1 MAIRSGP
8 EARPLRRSP
17 WLIGSLMVLII
28 AGLLVGVLALV
39 YGIPPNLIA
48 NTSTHPRTL
57 AIGAATLALF
67 LVLGWALYRVTGRV
81 WLAAMAQAVL
91 AAAVILLVIMPT
103 FRGTEI
109 EEADPL
115 AGLTTGQPVPEQSAP
130 EQSTTRQSPRAHEIG
145 AAQFAG
151 IDHRATGS
159 ARLLDL
165 GDGRR
170 VVRFEN
176 FEVEAG
182 PDYFVHLIDGADVR
196 TPEPV
201 RLGALKGSRGDQNY
215 DVPAEVEIGPT
226 STVLIWCRV
235 FDVPVANATIGR

>member
-8 EARPLRRSP
+8 EVDPFRRRR
-17 WLIGSLMVLII
+17 WLIGSLLVLLV
-28 AGLLVGVLALV
+28 AGLVVGALALA

-57 AIGAATLALF
+57 AIGALALALF
-67 LVLGWALYRVTGRV
+67 LAVGWALYRLTRRA
-81 WLAAMAQAVL
+81 WLAAAAQAVL
-91 AAAVILLVIMPT
+91 AAAVITLVIVPT
-103 FRGTEI
+103 FRGTEVQ
-109 EEADPL
+109 ESDPL
-115 AGLTTGQPVPEQSAP
+115 AGRSTAQQGQGEQ
-130 EQSTTRQSPRAHEIG
+130 EVAHQIG
-145 AAQFAG
+145 AADFVG
-151 IDHRATGS
+151 IDHEATGS

-170 VVRFEN
+170 VLRFEN

-215 DVPAEVEIGPT
+215 EVPAEVEIGPV
-226 STVLIWCRV
+226 STALIWCRV
-235 FDVPVANATIGR
+235 FDVPVANATIGP

>member
-8 EARPLRRSP
+8 EIGPLRRRR
-17 WLIGSLMVLII
+17 WLTASLLVLIA
-28 AGLLVGVLALV
+28 AGLVVAALALV

-57 AIGAATLALF
+57 AIGAAALALF
-67 LVLGWALYRVTGRV
+67 LASGWVLYRLTRRV
-81 WLAAMAQAVL
+81 WIGALAQALL
-91 AAAVILLVIMPT
+91 AAAVIALVVVPT
-103 FRGTEI
+103 FRGTEVH
-109 EEADPL
+109 ESDPL
-115 AGLTTGQPVPEQSAP
+115 TGVTTAQRDHGQP
-130 EQSTTRQSPRAHEIG
+130 TGAHEIG
-145 AAQFAG
+145 AADFVG
-151 IDHRATGS
+151 IDHDATGS

-170 VVRFEN
+170 VLRFED

-215 DVPAEVEIGPT
+215 EVPAEVEIGSA

-235 FDVPVANATIGR
+235 FDVPVANATF

>member
-8 EARPLRRSP
+8 EIGPFRRRR
-17 WLIGSLMVLII
+17 WLTGSLLVLIA
-28 AGLLVGVLALV
+28 AGLAVGALALI
-39 YGIPPNLIA
+39 YEIPPNLIS

-57 AIGAATLALF
+57 AIGAAALALF
-67 LVLGWALYRVTGRV
+67 LLLGWALYRLTRRV
-81 WLAAMAQAVL
+81 WIGALAQTLL
-91 AAAVILLVIMPT
+91 AAAAIALVIVPT
-103 FRGTEI
+103 FRGTEVR
-109 EEADPL
+109 EPDPL
-115 AGLTTGQPVPEQSAP
+115 VGVAVLEPSGDHPVG
-130 EQSTTRQSPRAHEIG
+130 AHEIG
-145 AAQFAG
+145 AADFVG
-151 IDHRATGS
+151 IDHDATGS

-170 VVRFEN
+170 VLRFEN

-196 TPEPV
+196 SPEPV

-215 DVPAEVEIGPT
+215 ELPAEVEIGPA

-235 FDVPVANATIGR
+235 FDVPVANATIA